1 MASIL
6 VVDDDPQVREV
17 FKRTLEAHGHQVKE
31 AGDGRAAVA
40 SYREKPAD
48 LVILDIIMPEQ
59 DGLETI
65 LDLRRDFPDAKIIA
79 ISGGGRASAQG
90 YLRPAKVLGADRA
103 YSKPLAPHELL
114 AAIEQLLKE
123 GGR

>member
-1 MASIL
+1 MAHIL
-6 VVDDDPQVREV
+6 VVDDDEQVREV
-17 FKRTLEAHGHQVKE
+17 FKRTLESHGHQVVE

-40 SYREKPAD
+40 AYREKSPD
-48 LVILDIIMPEQ
+48 LVVLDIIMPEQ

-90 YLRPAKVLGADRA
+90 YLRPAKILGADLA
-103 YSKPLAPHELL
+103 FSKPLAPQELL
-114 AAIEQLLKE
+114 EAIDRLLKQR
-123 GGR
+123 GP

>member
-1 MASIL
+1 MAHIL
-6 VVDDDPQVREV
+6 VVDDDEQVREV
-17 FKRTLEAHGHQVKE
+17 FKRTLEAHGHEVKE

-40 SYREKPAD
+40 SYHEEPAD

-65 LDLRRDFPDAKIIA
+65 LDLRRDFPEAKIIA

-90 YLRPAKVLGADRA
+90 YLRPAKILGADRA
-103 YSKPLAPHELL
+103 YSKPLALDELL
-114 AAIEQLLKE
+114 TAIDQLLKQDN
-123 GGR
+123 R

>member
-1 MASIL
+1 MAKIL
-6 VVDDDPQVREV
+6 VVDDDEQVRDV
-17 FKRTLEAHGHQVKE
+17 FKRTLEAHGHEVRE
-31 AGDGRAAVA
+31 AGDGRSAMR
-40 SYREKPAD
+40 SYREQPAD

-65 LDLRRDFPDAKIIA
+65 LDLRRDFPEAKIIA

-90 YLRPAKVLGADRA
+90 YLRPAKILGADRA
-103 YSKPLAPHELL
+103 YSKPLAPNELL

-123 GGR
+123 GDR